1 MRAYKGILFIFII
14 LCGSALLWY
23 FSKPMAPIHPLN
35 TLSHVIGGLAIT
47 CLFLVFLLATRIK
60 MLERWF
66 GGLEH
71 VYFYHKLLAI
81 LSLVLILIHGQLQ
94 KMIPDEELTQQTP
107 LNEFAKDLG
116 ELAQYGFIF
125 LIILAFIAKFLKYE
139 HWRWLHRLLLVP
151 YTLGIYHAYF
161 SSHYDLLQP
170 SALGIFTALTTTIGF
185 MSALYMLTMYQDMF
199 FPYKGQISSIQ
210 RLTPEILEIKLKLTK
225 QLDYRPGQ
233 FLFLKVFQE
242 GIEKAP
248 HPFSISGGCGQQIN
262 LTMKTIGDYTK
273 QVYNLIQVDT
283 EVAVDGP
290 YGHFDFGN
298 GNAQQL
304 WIAGGMG
311 ITPFLAY
318 LHTQPDKKIDLYYSF
333 HGQDNVIYKDFLED
347 YAQANDHFT
356 VTFIDTTQRN
366 RLSVDELSFSP
377 QTSIYICGPEKM
389 IKHFK
394 SAAPKKNVKWE
405 AFSFRS

>member
-66 GGLEH
+66 SGLEH

-199 FPYKGQISSIQ
+199 FPYKGQISYIQ

-262 LTMKTIGDYTK
+262 LTMKAIGDYTK
-273 QVYNLIQVDT
+273 QVYNLIQVHT

-347 YAQANDHFT
+347 YAQANAHFT

-394 SAAPKKNVKWE
+394 SAAPKKNIQWE